1 MSNHLIPVPLFE
13 PTRGAT
19 TTRMRDFAPAKRF
32 FRTGKP
38 FACLG
43 TQMAARYA
51 GLGATIYHETTR
63 N

>member
-13 PTRGAT
+13 PTRGVT
-19 TTRMRDFAPAKRF
+19 NRMRDFAPTKRF

-51 GLGATIYHETTR
+51 GLGATFDHETTR